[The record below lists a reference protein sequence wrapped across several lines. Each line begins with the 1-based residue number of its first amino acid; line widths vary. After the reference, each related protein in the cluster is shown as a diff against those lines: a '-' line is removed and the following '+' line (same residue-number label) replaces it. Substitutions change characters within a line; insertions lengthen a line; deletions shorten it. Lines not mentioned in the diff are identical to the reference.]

1 MDAKV
6 ILLKTI
12 DNVQVVY
19 YRVLNLDTFE
29 TMDIPAYRIMD
40 EIVNNGLNIV
50 NVTCTNNQLHIINE
64 DGYNSIEDVITTD
77 EFDSTVKSL
86 YDWAVDNNDIGSD
99 VLSSYDTEKN
109 RSTPS
114 KIEICSDKELA
125 WTCKN
130 GHTVYCDFA
139 TYFSLGCKCP
149 LCEAKKTKDTISLKK
164 WAVIT
169 KNKDILNKYESSDQN
184 KLNSDEIEWNSKR
197 MVWMGE
203 EHKKLCEFTSGKK

>member
-40 EIVNNGLNIV
+40 EIVNNRLNIV

-77 EFDSTVKSL
+77 EFDSSVKS
-86 YDWAVDNNDIGSD
+86 
-99 VLSSYDTEKN
+99 
-109 RSTPS
+109 
-114 KIEICSDKELA
+114 
-125 WTCKN
+125 
-130 GHTVYCDFA
+130 
-139 TYFSLGCKCP
+139 
-149 LCEAKKTKDTISLKK
+149 
-164 WAVIT
+164 
-169 KNKDILNKYESSDQN
+169 
-184 KLNSDEIEWNSKR
+184 
-197 MVWMGE
+197 
-203 EHKKLCEFTSGKK
+203 